1 MQGCHL
7 VGKSSGCNIAKQY
20 LDGMF
25 KTPECWSQKKTWFS
39 VFQNMFLANRILSSN
54 TFKTCWVKHWKTH
67 LYDRVIS
74 CPRISSHTVE
84 ISKRM
89 CITHMYLIK
98 ETLYLWMPLNSSQ
111 STGGSVNP

>member
-67 LYDRVIS
+67 LYDS
-74 CPRISSHTVE
+74 
-84 ISKRM
+84 
-89 CITHMYLIK
+89 YL
-98 ETLYLWMPLNSSQ
+98 MS
-111 STGGSVNP
+111 